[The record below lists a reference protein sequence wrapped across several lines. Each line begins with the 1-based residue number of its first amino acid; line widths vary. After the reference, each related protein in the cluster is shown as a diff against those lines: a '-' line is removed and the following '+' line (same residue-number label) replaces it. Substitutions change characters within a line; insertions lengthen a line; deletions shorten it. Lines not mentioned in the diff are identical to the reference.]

1 MEIMIPMQNTEF
13 NFDSGCSTPYM
24 SAPSSPKRFGEY
36 YSAPTSPMRASMV
49 YQEYQEYNRYMNS
62 TSPAASVIPSE
73 DDFAF
78 DFDGKSEKTS
88 LTAADELFHGGKIK
102 PLTFPMRSQLS
113 NESTHK
119 SSVSSPKSQ
128 GKKMFWESFTPRE
141 KKDFNPYSDSTD
153 LTRKSSDQNRGR
165 GRNPTKSNAPLSS
178 NSSSR
183 SRRETRSLSP
193 LRVAEFSSYVQ
204 QQQEEEQNSK
214 EQSISWNSKK
224 SDSTSSSSS
233 LKGSRKWRIRD
244 FLLFRSASEGRASDK
259 DPLRKYTA
267 LTRKNE
273 DDRNSSFRSI
283 DSTSSVSRRKGGGSA
298 SAHEV
303 HYKVNRAVVEESKKK
318 TYLPYKP
325 GLLGCIGFN
334 PTAYGLSQRL

>member
-1 MEIMIPMQNTEF
+1 
-13 NFDSGCSTPYM
+13 M

-49 YQEYQEYNRYMNS
+49 YQEYQDYNRYMNS
-62 TSPAASVIPSE
+62 SSSSVIPLE

-78 DFDGKSEKTS
+78 DFDGKLERTS
-88 LTAADELFHGGKIK
+88 LTAADELFDDGKIK

-119 SSVSSPKSQ
+119 SSVLSPKSQ
-128 GKKMFWESFTPRE
+128 GKKMFWESFTPRD
-141 KKDFNPYSDSTD
+141 KKEFNPYSDSTD
-153 LTRKSSDQNRGR
+153 LTRKSSEQNRGR
-165 GRNPTKSNAPLSS
+165 GRSPTKSNAPLSS
-178 NSSSR
+178 DSSSR
-183 SRRETRSLSP
+183 RRESRSLSP

-214 EQSISWNSKK
+214 EQPIPWNSKK
-224 SDSTSSSSS
+224 SDSTSSFSS

-273 DDRNSSFRSI
+273 DDIKNSSFRSI
-283 DSTSSVSRRKGGGSA
+283 DSSGSVSRRKGGGGSV

-303 HYKVNRAVVEESKKK
+303 HYKVNRAVIEESKKK

-334 PTAYGLSQRL
+334 PTAYGISQRL